1 MASRV
6 THPCFRFL
14 MVPRYRIRSPFPNPT
29 SLTLAPPCAPWHI
42 DTMNISWTD
51 LFQRTSLPGVGGLLE
66 MFVLAVLFYYA
77 ILFFRG
83 TRGAQVLLGFVT
95 AIVAML
101 VLTRMFNLDT
111 LNWLL
116 QRLSVCVV
124 IAFVVIF
131 QPEIRRAL
139 AELGKQHVFATTQR
153 ERGLL
158 DEIVQAISR
167 LAADKIG
174 ALIAIERE
182 IGTRAVQETGTRLD
196 SAVSAELLAT
206 IFFPH
211 TPLHDGGVI
220 IVDNRICAAACV
232 FPLSGRDIGKLGTRH
247 RAAVGLSEETDALVI
262 VVSEETGAIS
272 LAYKGR
278 LIRGLDEARLRRILS
293 SVLLRDAKTQGRWQR
308 FRHNLDL
315 SAAGLSRNEETMER
329 EFDVPPKN
337 P

>member
-1 MASRV
+1 M
-6 THPCFRFL
+6 
-14 MVPRYRIRSPFPNPT
+14 NP
-29 SLTLAPPCAPWHI
+29 A
-42 DTMNISWTD
+42 WTD
-51 LFQRTSLPGVGGLLE
+51 IFRQIPNPGVGGLLE
-66 MFVLAVLFYYA
+66 MLVLSVLFYYA

-95 AIVAML
+95 AMIAML
-101 VLTRMFNLDT
+101 VLTRIFHLDT

-116 QRLSVCVV
+116 QQFSVYLVV
-124 IAFVVIF
+124 AFLVIF

-139 AELGKQHVFATTQR
+139 AELGKQRVFATSLR
-153 ERGLL
+153 ERGIL
-158 DEIVQAISR
+158 DEIVEAVSR

-182 IGTRAVQETGTRLD
+182 IGTRAVQETGTRVD
-196 SAVSAELLAT
+196 SLVNAELLAT

-211 TPLHDGGVI
+211 TPLHDGGVVI
-220 IVDNRICAAACV
+220 EGDRVRAAACV

-247 RAAVGLSEETDALVI
+247 RAAVGLSEETDALVV

-293 SVLLRDAKTQGRWQR
+293 SVLLRDAKTQNRWQR
-308 FRHNLDL
+308 LRQNLDL
-315 SAAGLSRNEETMER
+315 TPAALARTEELMER
-329 EFDVPPKN
+329 EFEDPPKN
-337 P
+337 A

>member
-1 MASRV
+1 MN
-6 THPCFRFL
+6 
-14 MVPRYRIRSPFPNPT
+14 SPWME
-29 SLTLAPPCAPWHI
+29 S
-42 DTMNISWTD
+42 
-51 LFQRTSLPGVGGLLE
+51 FQRIPLPGPGGLLE
-66 MFVLAVLFYYA
+66 ILVLSVVFYYA
-77 ILFFRG
+77 IQFFRG

-95 AIVAML
+95 AVVAML
-101 VLTRMFNLDT
+101 VLTRIFNLDT

-116 QRLSVCVV
+116 QALSVYLV
-124 IAFVVIF
+124 IAFLVIF

-139 AELGKQHVFATTQR
+139 AELGKQHVFATTLR
-153 ERGLL
+153 ERGVL
-158 DEIVQAISR
+158 DEIVQAVSR

-182 IGTRAVQETGTRLD
+182 IGTRAIQETGTRLD
-196 SAVSAELLAT
+196 SAVTAELLAT

-220 IVDNRICAAACV
+220 IEGDRIRAAACV
-232 FPLSGRDIGKLGTRH
+232 FPLSGRDIGKIGTRH
-247 RAAVGLSEETDALVI
+247 RAAVGISEETDAVVV

-293 SVLLRDAKTQGRWQR
+293 SVLLRAAKTQGRWQR
-308 FRHNLDL
+308 LRQNLDL
-315 SAAGLSRNEETMER
+315 SPEALARSEEIMER
-329 EFDVPPKN
+329 EFEDLPKN

>member
-1 MASRV
+1 
-6 THPCFRFL
+6 
-14 MVPRYRIRSPFPNPT
+14 
-29 SLTLAPPCAPWHI
+29 
-42 DTMNISWTD
+42 MNIAWTD
-51 LFQRTSLPGVGGLLE
+51 IFQNLPSPGVGGLLE
-66 MFVLAVLFYYA
+66 MLVLAVLFYYT

-95 AIVAML
+95 AVVVML
-101 VLTRMFNLDT
+101 VLTRILNLNT

-116 QRLSVCVV
+116 QRLSVYLV

-139 AELGKQHVFATTQR
+139 AELGKQHVFATSLR

-174 ALIAIERE
+174 ALVAIERE
-182 IGTRAVQETGTRLD
+182 IGTLAVQETGTRID
-196 SAVSAELLAT
+196 SLVTAELLAT

-211 TPLHDGGVI
+211 TPLHDGGVVI
-220 IVDNRICAAACV
+220 EGNRIKAAGCV
-232 FPLSGRDIGKLGTRH
+232 FPLSARDMDKSGTRH

-262 VVSEETGAIS
+262 AVSEETGAIS

-278 LIRGLDEARLRRILS
+278 LIRSLDEERLHRILS
-293 SVLLRDAKTQGRWQR
+293 SVLLRGVKNQSRWKR
-308 FRHNLDL
+308 LRKSLDL
-315 SAAGLSRNEETMER
+315 SAEGLARTEEMMER
-329 EFDVPPKN
+329 EFEDSSN
-337 P
+337 NS

>member
-1 MASRV
+1 
-6 THPCFRFL
+6 
-14 MVPRYRIRSPFPNPT
+14 
-29 SLTLAPPCAPWHI
+29 
-42 DTMNISWTD
+42 MNNSWMD
-51 LFQRTSLPGVGGLLE
+51 LFQPISLPGVGGLLE
-66 MFVLAVLFYYA
+66 MLVLAVLFYYT

-116 QRLSVCVV
+116 QRLSVYLV

-158 DEIVQAISR
+158 DEILQAISR

-196 SAVSAELLAT
+196 SAVTAELLAT

-220 IVDNRICAAACV
+220 IVGDRICAAACV

-247 RAAVGLSEETDALVI
+247 RAAVGLSEETDALVL

-308 FRHNLDL
+308 FRQNLDL

-329 EFDVPPKN
+329 EFDDLPKN

>member
-1 MASRV
+1 
-6 THPCFRFL
+6 
-14 MVPRYRIRSPFPNPT
+14 
-29 SLTLAPPCAPWHI
+29 LTLAPASPAWQIGC
-42 DTMNISWTD
+42 MNSTWTD
-51 LFQRTSLPGVGGLLE
+51 FFLQLPNPGVGGLLE
-66 MFVLAVLFYYA
+66 MLVLAVLFYYT

-95 AIVAML
+95 TVAVML
-101 VLTRMFNLDT
+101 VLTRIFNLDT

-116 QRLSVCVV
+116 QRLSVYLV

-139 AELGKQHVFATTQR
+139 AELGKQHVFATSLR

-167 LAADKIG
+167 LADDKIG

-182 IGTRAVQETGTRLD
+182 IGTLAVQETGTRLD
-196 SAVSAELLAT
+196 SLVTAELLAT

-220 IVDNRICAAACV
+220 IEGDRIRAAGCV
-232 FPLSGRDIGKLGTRH
+232 FPLSARDIGKSGTRH

-272 LAYKGR
+272 LAYRGR
-278 LIRGLDEARLRRILS
+278 LIRSLDEERLHRILS
-293 SVLLRDAKTQGRWQR
+293 SVLLRGVKNQSRWKR
-308 FRHNLDL
+308 IRMNLDL
-315 SAAGLSRNEETMER
+315 SAEGLARTEEMMER
-329 EFDVPPKN
+329 EFEDSSKKS
-337 P
+337 

>member
-1 MASRV
+1 
-6 THPCFRFL
+6 
-14 MVPRYRIRSPFPNPT
+14 
-29 SLTLAPPCAPWHI
+29 
-42 DTMNISWTD
+42 MNNSWMD
-51 LFQRTSLPGVGGLLE
+51 LFQPISLPGVGGLLE
-66 MFVLAVLFYYA
+66 MLVLAVLFYYT

-116 QRLSVCVV
+116 QRLSVYLV

-158 DEIVQAISR
+158 DEILQAISR

-196 SAVSAELLAT
+196 SAVTAELLAT

-220 IVDNRICAAACV
+220 IVGDRICAAACV

-247 RAAVGLSEETDALVI
+247 RAAVGLSEETDALVL

-315 SAAGLSRNEETMER
+315 SAEGLSRNEETMER
-329 EFDVPPKN
+329 EFDDPPKN

>member
-1 MASRV
+1 MNV
-6 THPCFRFL
+6 DWIDYFR
-14 MVPRYRIRSPFPNPT
+14 
-29 SLTLAPPCAPWHI
+29 HI
-42 DTMNISWTD
+42 H
-51 LFQRTSLPGVGGLLE
+51 LPGAGDLLE
-66 MFVLAVLFYYA
+66 MLVLSVVFYYA

-95 AIVAML
+95 AVVAML

-116 QRLSVCVV
+116 QRLSVYLV

-153 ERGLL
+153 ERGML

-174 ALIAIERE
+174 ALVAIERE
-182 IGTRAVQETGTRLD
+182 IGTLVVQETGTRID
-196 SAVSAELLAT
+196 AAVTAELLAT

-220 IVDNRICAAACV
+220 VVGNRIRSAGCV

-247 RAAVGLSEETDALVI
+247 RAAVGLSEDTDAIVV

-278 LIRGLDEARLRRILS
+278 LIRGLDETRLRRILS
-293 SVLLRDAKTQGRWQR
+293 SVLLRAAKTQGRWQR
-308 FRHNLDL
+308 LRQNLDL
-315 SAAGLSRNEETMER
+315 SPEGLARTEETMER
-329 EFDVPPKN
+329 EFEDPPKN
-337 P
+337 S

>member
-1 MASRV
+1 M
-6 THPCFRFL
+6 
-14 MVPRYRIRSPFPNPT
+14 NP
-29 SLTLAPPCAPWHI
+29 A
-42 DTMNISWTD
+42 WTD
-51 LFQRTSLPGVGGLLE
+51 IFRQIPNPGVGGLLE
-66 MFVLAVLFYYA
+66 MLVLAVLFYYA

-83 TRGAQVLLGFVT
+83 TRGAQVLLGFAT
-95 AIVAML
+95 AMIAML
-101 VLTRMFNLDT
+101 VLTRIFRLDT

-116 QRLSVCVV
+116 QQFSVYLVV
-124 IAFVVIF
+124 AFLVIF

-139 AELGKQHVFATTQR
+139 AELGKQRVFATSLR
-153 ERGLL
+153 ERGIL
-158 DEIVQAISR
+158 DEIVEAVSR

-182 IGTRAVQETGTRLD
+182 IGTRAVQETGTRVD
-196 SAVSAELLAT
+196 SLVNAELLAT

-211 TPLHDGGVI
+211 TPLHDGGVVI
-220 IVDNRICAAACV
+220 EGDRVRAAACV

-247 RAAVGLSEETDALVI
+247 RAAVGLSEETDALVV

-293 SVLLRDAKTQGRWQR
+293 SVLLRDAKTQNRWQR
-308 FRHNLDL
+308 LRHNLDL
-315 SAAGLSRNEETMER
+315 TPAALARTEELMER
-329 EFDVPPKN
+329 EFEDPPEN

>member
-1 MASRV
+1 MA
-6 THPCFRFL
+6 PL
-14 MVPRYRIRSPFPNPT
+14 YRIHPPFPNRI
-29 SLTLAPPCAPWHI
+29 SLTLAPLCHAWQIAP
-42 DTMNISWTD
+42 MNNSWTD
-51 LFQRTSLPGVGGLLE
+51 FFQQTSLPGVGGLLE
-66 MFVLAVLFYYA
+66 MLVLAVLFYYT

-116 QRLSVCVV
+116 QRLSVYLV

-158 DEIVQAISR
+158 DEILQAISR

-196 SAVSAELLAT
+196 STVTAELLAT

-220 IVDNRICAAACV
+220 IVGDRICAAACV

-247 RAAVGLSEETDALVI
+247 RAAVGLSEETDALII

-308 FRHNLDL
+308 FRQNLDL

-329 EFDVPPKN
+329 EFDDLPKN

>member
-1 MASRV
+1 
-6 THPCFRFL
+6 
-14 MVPRYRIRSPFPNPT
+14 
-29 SLTLAPPCAPWHI
+29 
-42 DTMNISWTD
+42 MNTAWTD
-51 LFQRTSLPGVGGLLE
+51 VFRQIPNPGVGGLLE
-66 MFVLAVLFYYA
+66 MLVLSALFYYA

-95 AIVAML
+95 AMIAML
-101 VLTRMFNLDT
+101 ILTRIFHLDT

-116 QRLSVCVV
+116 QQFSVYLVV
-124 IAFVVIF
+124 AFLIIF

-139 AELGKQHVFATTQR
+139 AELGKQHVFASTLR
-153 ERGLL
+153 ERGIL
-158 DEIVQAISR
+158 DEVVEAVSR

-182 IGTRAVQETGTRLD
+182 IGTRAVQETGTRVD
-196 SAVSAELLAT
+196 SLVNAELLAT

-211 TPLHDGGVI
+211 TPLHDGGVVI
-220 IVDNRICAAACV
+220 EGDRVRAAACV

-247 RAAVGLSEETDALVI
+247 RAAVGLSEETDALVV

-293 SVLLRDAKTQGRWQR
+293 SVLLRDAKTQNRWQR
-308 FRHNLDL
+308 LRHNLDL
-315 SAAGLSRNEETMER
+315 SPAALARTEDLMER
-329 EFDVPPKN
+329 EFEDPPN
-337 P
+337 NA